1 MKSSSLLESSSLLHM
16 TRPLAAAAAEV
27 SMTPP
32 ASMAAEMLMVRK
44 PCNCKIRLSHIKQIA
59 IADQTFIVVV
69 VPVVSV
75 RTDGH
80 HYGGHLDI
88 DRIYLSWGR
97 TGADC
102 ATTLASQPAR
112 QAVRQSGSQAGSS
125 SHDSCPRPVS
135 TRKIG

>member
-1 MKSSSLLESSSLLHM
+1 M
-16 TRPLAAAAAEV
+16 
-27 SMTPP
+27 
-32 ASMAAEMLMVRK
+32 
-44 PCNCKIRLSHIKQIA
+44 KIRLSHIKQIA

-102 ATTLASQPAR
+102 ATTLASQPGR
-112 QAVRQSGSQAGSS
+112 PSGSRAVRQAAA
-125 SHDSCPRPVS
+125 VM
-135 TRKIG
+135 TRVLDQFLPARLVNWRHHPSLIHTFPFFFTAA

>member
-1 MKSSSLLESSSLLHM
+1 
-16 TRPLAAAAAEV
+16 
-27 SMTPP
+27 
-32 ASMAAEMLMVRK
+32 MAAEMLMVRK

-59 IADQTFIVVV
+59 IADQTSIVVV

-102 ATTLASQPAR
+102 ATTLAR
-112 QAVRQSGSQAGSS
+112 QAGSQSGSRQTAAA
-125 SHDSCPRPVS
+125 VVM
-135 TRKIG
+135 TRVLDQFLPARLVNWRHHPSLIHTFPFFFTAA

>member
-16 TRPLAAAAAEV
+16 TRPLAAAAEV

-32 ASMAAEMLMVRK
+32 ASMAPEMLMVRK

-59 IADQTFIVVV
+59 IADQTSIVVV

-102 ATTLASQPAR
+102 ATILASQAGSWQPG
-112 QAVRQSGSQAGSS
+112 RQSGSSS

>member
-16 TRPLAAAAAEV
+16 TRPLAAAAEV
-27 SMTPP
+27 TMTPP

-102 ATTLASQPAR
+102 ATTLASQP
-112 QAVRQSGSQAGSS
+112 GSQAHCSSSS